1 MSLTGSAQAIQE
13 RVAAQAQAAKVAARQ
28 LALKTTGAKNAALEL
43 MAASLIK
50 RQNEI
55 LQANAQDVNRVSAA
69 GAAKSFIDRLTLT
82 PARIQSIADGV
93 CAVMALPDPI
103 GVTQEHWQLRNGM
116 LVERRSVPLGV
127 IAMIYEARPNVTVDA
142 AALALKTSNAVV
154 LRGSADALESNRAI
168 VAALREGLRTSE
180 VPEEAIQL
188 IDIVEHESVDY
199 LIRMRDAIDL
209 VIPRGGA
216 KLIQAVV
223 ESSVVPVIE
232 TGVGNCHVYVDKAAQ
247 QAMATTIVVNAKTQR
262 PSVCNA
268 AESLLVHKDIAQQ
281 WLPQAIK
288 ALQER
293 SVEIRGCERT
303 CQLVP
308 GIESASEQDWATE
321 YLDLI
326 MAVKIVDDVQEAI
339 EHIARYG
346 TRHTESII
354 TENKETAALFLAQV
368 DAAAVYHNAST
379 RLTDGFVF
387 GFGAEIGISTQKMHA
402 RGPMGLQALTSYKYV
417 GHGSGQ
423 IIE

>member
-1 MSLTGSAQAIQE
+1 MFSTDTAQALKE
-13 RVAAQAQAAKVAARQ
+13 RVTLQAQAAKVAARE
-28 LALKTTGAKNAALEL
+28 LALKTTEAKNAALEL
-43 MAASLIK
+43 MAASLVTC
-50 RQNEI
+50 QNEI
-55 LQANAQDVNRVSAA
+55 LQANAQDVSRASAA

-93 CAVMALPDPI
+93 RAVMALPDPI
-103 GVTQEHWQLRNGM
+103 GVTQERWQLHNGV

-168 VAALREGLRTSE
+168 VAALRESLRTSE
-180 VPEEAIQL
+180 VSPEAIQL
-188 IDIVEHESVDY
+188 IESAEHASVEY

-216 KLIQAVV
+216 RLIQTVV

-232 TGVGNCHVYVDKAAQ
+232 TGVGNCHVYVDAAAQ
-247 QAMATTIVVNAKTQR
+247 PEMATKITINAKTQR

-268 AESLLVHKDIAQQ
+268 AETLLVHKDIAPQ
-281 WLPQAIK
+281 WLPQAIT

-293 SVEIRGCERT
+293 GVEIRGCART
-303 CQLVP
+303 RQLVFD
-308 GIESASEQDWATE
+308 IESASEQDWETE
-321 YLDLI
+321 YLELI

-339 EHIARYG
+339 AHIARYG
-346 TRHTESII
+346 TRHTESIL
-354 TENKETAALFLAQV
+354 TENEETAALFLAQV
-368 DAAAVYHNAST
+368 DAAVVYHNAST

-423 IIE
+423 VI

>member
-1 MSLTGSAQAIQE
+1 MFSTDIAQVLKEQ
-13 RVAAQAQAAKVAARQ
+13 VATQAQAAKIAARE
-28 LALKTTGAKNAALEL
+28 LARKTSEEKNAALEL
-43 MAASLIK
+43 MAASLVAS
-50 RQNEI
+50 QHEI
-55 LQANAQDVNRVSAA
+55 LQANAQDVSRVSAT

-93 CAVMALPDPI
+93 RAVMALPDPI
-103 GVTQEHWQLRNGM
+103 GVTQERWQLRNGV

-142 AALALKTSNAVV
+142 ATLALKTSNAVV

-168 VAALREGLRTSE
+168 VAALREGLRASE
-180 VPEEAIQL
+180 VSAEAIQL
-188 IDIVEHESVDY
+188 IESVEHESVEY

-216 KLIQAVV
+216 RLIQVVV

-232 TGVGNCHVYVDKAAQ
+232 TGVGNCHVYVDVDAQ
-247 QAMATTIVVNAKTQR
+247 PEMATKIVINAKTQR

-268 AESLLVHKDIAQQ
+268 AETLLIHTDVAPQ
-281 WLPQAIK
+281 WLPQALK

-293 SVEIRGCERT
+293 GVEIRGCART

-308 GIESASEQDWATE
+308 DIESASEQDWGTE
-321 YLDLI
+321 YLELI
-326 MAVKIVDDVQEAI
+326 MAVKIVEDVQEAI
-339 EHIARYG
+339 AHIAQYG

-354 TENKETAALFLAQV
+354 TENKETAALFLDQV
-368 DAAAVYHNAST
+368 DAAVVYHNAST

-423 IIE
+423 VIE

>member
-1 MSLTGSAQAIQE
+1 MFSTDTAQVLKEQ
-13 RVAAQAQAAKVAARQ
+13 VATQAQAAKIAARE
-28 LALKTTGAKNAALEL
+28 LARKTSEEKNAALEL
-43 MAASLIK
+43 MAASLVASK
-50 RQNEI
+50 HEI
-55 LQANAQDVNRVSAA
+55 LQANAQDVSRVSAT

-93 CAVMALPDPI
+93 RAVMALPDPI
-103 GVTQEHWQLRNGM
+103 GVTQERWQLRNGV

-142 AALALKTSNAVV
+142 ATLALKTSNAVV

-168 VAALREGLRTSE
+168 VVALREGLRASE
-180 VPEEAIQL
+180 VPAEAIQL
-188 IDIVEHESVDY
+188 IESVEHESVEY

-216 KLIQAVV
+216 RLIQAVV

-232 TGVGNCHVYVDKAAQ
+232 TGVGNCHVYVDVDAQ
-247 QAMATTIVVNAKTQR
+247 PEMATKIVINAKTQR

-268 AESLLVHKDIAQQ
+268 AETLLVHTDVAPQ
-281 WLPQAIK
+281 WLPQALK

-293 SVEIRGCERT
+293 GVEIRGCART

-308 GIESASEQDWATE
+308 DIESASEQDWGTE
-321 YLDLI
+321 YLELI

-354 TENKETAALFLAQV
+354 TENEETAALFLEQV
-368 DAAAVYHNAST
+368 DAAVVYHNAST

-423 IIE
+423 VIE